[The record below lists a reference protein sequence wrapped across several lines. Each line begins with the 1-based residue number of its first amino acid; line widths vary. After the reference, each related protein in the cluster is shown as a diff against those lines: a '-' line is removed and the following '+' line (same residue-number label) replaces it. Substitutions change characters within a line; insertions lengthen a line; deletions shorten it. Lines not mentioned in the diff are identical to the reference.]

1 MTPLLMWRKGRK
13 RRPKPEGET
22 KRLSQRIGEAIDV
35 LAGDL
40 APGWG
45 AKRQSCRYRR
55 QMIEK
60 QVKLFERLGSHWP
73 GVTESSLRDGRYIG
87 SHDSPDGAIEDDLED
102 LRERC
107 VELYRGNTV
116 AHSAIEGRVANEVGT
131 GITIQPRVRESD
143 TLSKE
148 TVAAINDKLK
158 DVCKRWSD
166 RGVDKRRRLSLPAVQ
181 RLICRTYAVYGEVFI
196 VLGQAPFRGSI
207 GLTVD
212 VISPERVETPPE
224 FSMDPLVRMGIRYS
238 ETDQIIGYYVRY
250 SHPHED
256 GTRYSTEYQFIRRY
270 DESGHDRIIHV
281 FDPMFP
287 EQSRGIPW
295 MATAMNR
302 LKDLDDFFEAELI
315 AKQIEA
321 AFGLIFQGGPD
332 GVNPMDLAEGNASV
346 RPTNG
351 NMREQDIHPGFIHY
365 TSSDSQVT
373 TVDPQRPGS
382 TFVPFVQSAQ
392 RTISGALAYP
402 YELLAKD
409 YKGVT
414 FSSGRL
420 SMLDGWMSFS
430 MRQSVLI
437 EQALTP
443 IYRRVVNDAVFVGE
457 MDGLV
462 DAVDYLAKPYIYER
476 HKWTGQGKGFI
487 DPLKEVNAHI
497 KANEGGIETKSTIYG
512 EKGEDWE
519 DGEEQ
524 LDVEE
529 RKKIEL
535 RMDRE
540 VWENE
545 ERERRGL
552 PPLKRTYTE
561 NIGGATKSTEDSVD
575 DVDEEETEEESG
587 ELAGAMQ

>member
-1 MTPLLMWRKGRK
+1 MIPLLMWGKKRRK
-13 RRPKPEGET
+13 RPPAEK
-22 KRLSQRIGEAIDV
+22 KRWSERLGATIDT
-35 LAGDL
+35 LAADL
-40 APGWG
+40 APAWG
-45 AKRQSCRYRR
+45 NKRQSCRHRR
-55 QMIEK
+55 RMMEK
-60 QVKLFERLGSHWP
+60 QISLLDKMGSHWP
-73 GVTESSLRDGRYIG
+73 GVTESSLRDNRYIG
-87 SHDSPDGAIEDDLED
+87 SQVSPDGAIEDDLEE

-116 AHSAIEGRVANEVGT
+116 AHSAVEGRVANEVGT
-131 GITIQPRVRESD
+131 GITCQPRVRESESI
-143 TLSKE
+143 SKE
-148 TVAAINDKLK
+148 RAAAINDKLK
-158 DVCKRWSD
+158 EVCKRWSD
-166 RGVDKRRRLSLPAVQ
+166 HGVDKRRRLSLPAIQ
-181 RLICRTYAVYGEVFI
+181 RLICRTYAIYGEAFLI
-196 VLGQAPFRGSI
+196 LGQASFRGSI
-207 GLTVD
+207 GLTID

-224 FSMDPLVRMGIRYS
+224 FMTDPQVRMGIRYS
-238 ETDQIIGYYVRY
+238 ENDDIIGYYVRY
-250 SHPHED
+250 THPHED
-256 GTRYSTEYQFIRRY
+256 GVRYSTDYEFVKRF
-270 DESGHDRIIHV
+270 DETGHARMIHI

-321 AFGLIFQGGPD
+321 AFGLIFKHGERGGDPYD
-332 GVNPMDLAEGNASV
+332 YALGATSN
-346 RPTNG
+346 RPTSNE
-351 NMREQDIHPGFIHY
+351 MKEQDVHPGFIHHTY
-365 TSSDSQVT
+365 DDSDVV

-382 TFVPFVQSAQ
+382 TFVPFVSSSQ

-430 MRQSVLI
+430 MRQSVII
-437 EQALTP
+437 EQGLQP
-443 IYRRVVNDAVFVGE
+443 VYRRVVNDAVFIGE
-457 MDGLV
+457 MDGLIDIV
-462 DAVDYLAKPYIYER
+462 EYLEQPHIFER

-487 DPLKEVNAHI
+487 DPDKEVRAHVR
-497 KANEGGIETKSTIYG
+497 ANEGGIETKSTIYG

-519 DGEEQ
+519 DAEEQ
-524 LDVEE
+524 LDAEE
-529 RKKIEL
+529 RKKTEL

-545 ERERRGL
+545 EREKRGL

-561 NIGGATKSTEDSVD
+561 NIGGASKESTDLDAETDA
-575 DVDEEETEEESG
+575 ETEPADAEEP
-587 ELAGAMQ
+587 AGAGA

>member
-1 MTPLLMWRKGRK
+1 MIPMLMWAKK
-13 RRPKPEGET
+13 RRPKRPPTEKKRWSQRLGET
-22 KRLSQRIGEAIDV
+22 IDT
-35 LAGDL
+35 LAGDI

-55 QMIEK
+55 KMVEK
-60 QVKLFERLGSHWP
+60 QVALFEKMGSHWP
-73 GVTESSLRDGRYIG
+73 GVTESSLRDNRYIN
-87 SHDSPDGAIEDDLED
+87 SHVSPDGAIEDDIED

-116 AHSAIEGRVANEVGT
+116 AHSAVEGRVANEVGT
-131 GITIQPRVRESD
+131 GITCQPRVRVSE
-143 TLSKE
+143 TLDKE
-148 TVAAINDKLK
+148 RAAEINDRLK

-166 RGVDKRRRLSLPAVQ
+166 HGVDKRRRLSLPAIQ
-181 RLICRTYAVYGEVFI
+181 RLICRTYAIYGEAFL
-196 VLGQAPFRGSI
+196 VLGQAPYKGSI
-207 GLTVD
+207 GLTID

-224 FSMDPLVRMGIRYS
+224 FMMDPLVRMGIRYTNQD
-238 ETDQIIGYYVRY
+238 EIVGYYVRY

-256 GTRYSTEYQFIRRY
+256 GVRHSTEHQFVERF
-270 DESGHDRIIHV
+270 DESGHERMIHI

-302 LKDLDDFFEAELI
+302 IKDLDDFFEAELI

-321 AFGLIFQGGPD
+321 AFGLIFKGGPE

-346 RPTNG
+346 KPTNG
-351 NMREQDIHPGFIHY
+351 QMREQDIQPGFIHY
-365 TSSDSQVT
+365 TSEESDVT

-382 TFVPFVQSAQ
+382 TFVPFVNSAT
-392 RTISGALAYP
+392 RSIAGALAYP

-420 SMLDGWMSFS
+420 SMLDGWLSFS
-430 MRQSVLI
+430 MRQSVI
-437 EQALTP
+437 IDQGMKP
-443 IYRRVVNDAVFVGE
+443 IHRRIVNDAIFVGE
-457 MDGLV
+457 MDGLI
-462 DAVDYLAKPYIYER
+462 DAVDYLEQPHIYER
-476 HKWTGQGKGFI
+476 HKWAGQGKGFI

-497 KANEGGIETKSTIYG
+497 KGNEGGIETKSTIFG

-545 ERERRGL
+545 EREKRGL
-552 PPLKRTYTE
+552 PPLQRTYTE
-561 NIGGATKSTEDSVD
+561 NIGGANKSTSDSDTASEDETE
-575 DVDEEETEEESG
+575 DEEAN
-587 ELAGAMQ
+587 ELEGAAA